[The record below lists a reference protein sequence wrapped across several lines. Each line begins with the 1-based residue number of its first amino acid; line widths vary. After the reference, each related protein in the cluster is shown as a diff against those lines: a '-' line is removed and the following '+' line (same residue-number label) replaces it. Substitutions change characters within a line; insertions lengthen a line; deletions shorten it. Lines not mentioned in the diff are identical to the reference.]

1 MCLFFTDNYLSRFI
15 GMPALSADRELAMK
29 IIIALGDK
37 LWSWLVSSIEIY
49 LLTGKQKQRQYK
61 LCG

>member
-1 MCLFFTDNYLSRFI
+1 
-15 GMPALSADRELAMK
+15 MPALSADRELAMK